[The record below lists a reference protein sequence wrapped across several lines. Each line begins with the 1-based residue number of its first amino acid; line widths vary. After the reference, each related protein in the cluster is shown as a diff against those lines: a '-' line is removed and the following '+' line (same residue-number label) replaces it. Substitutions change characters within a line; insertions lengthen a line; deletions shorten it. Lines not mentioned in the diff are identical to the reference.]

1 MNNIAYFQEFVMNL
15 MKKKIILPTYIKLL
29 DANTV
34 FFLKINIF
42 SSF

>member
-15 MKKKIILPTYIKLL
+15 MKKKIILPTDIKLL

-34 FFLKINIF
+34 FFFKNKYF
-42 SSF
+42 